1 MAQSLPMS
9 LVTFK
14 KLFKA
19 FFNLAQC
26 LYTKGLDIKKVSN
39 NFSNVI
45 KSGRL
50 ETIYGSQFK
59 DIGKDA
65 AVNVKP
71 KNSFNK
77 SEGEVSNFNFILHVF
92 VFLILKTNSFSIQS
106 ILRMRKLPS
115 KIQSPLKYCSTL
127 RV

>member
-1 MAQSLPMS
+1 M
-9 LVTFK
+9 
-14 KLFKA
+14 
-19 FFNLAQC
+19 AQC

>member
-1 MAQSLPMS
+1 M
-9 LVTFK
+9 
-14 KLFKA
+14 
-19 FFNLAQC
+19 
-26 LYTKGLDIKKVSN
+26 
-39 NFSNVI
+39 
-45 KSGRL
+45 

-65 AVNVKP
+65 AVNVMP

-77 SEGEVSNFNFILHVF
+77 SKCEVSNFNFILYVF
-92 VFLILKTNSFSIQS
+92 VFLILKLIHFQS

-127 RV
+127 

>member
-1 MAQSLPMS
+1 MS

-26 LYTKGLDIKKVSN
+26 LYTKGLDIKRVSN
-39 NFSNVI
+39 NFSNII

-65 AVNVKP
+65 AVNVMP

-77 SEGEVSNFNFILHVF
+77 SKCEVSNFNFIL
-92 VFLILKTNSFSIQS
+92 LDEK
-106 ILRMRKLPS
+106 
-115 KIQSPLKYCSTL
+115 KIKNKEKCNIHNIFHNTFTTL
-127 RV
+127 EY

>member
-1 MAQSLPMS
+1 MS

-26 LYTKGLDIKKVSN
+26 LYTKGLDIKRVSN
-39 NFSNVI
+39 NFSNII

-50 ETIYGSQFK
+50 ETIYGSQLK

-65 AVNVKP
+65 AVNVMP

-77 SEGEVSNFNFILHVF
+77 SKCEVSNFNFILHVF
-92 VFLILKTNSFSIQS
+92 VFLILKLIHFQS

-115 KIQSPLKYCSTL
+115 KIQSPIKYCSTL
-127 RV
+127 